1 MGQFMTECPRFRSF
15 PSLPA
20 CWKLIVVLLVGVM
33 LLSCSSLS
41 FRSQRNRGVYH
52 RVKSGETLFA
62 IARAYQVSVQ
72 ELAEVNNIARP
83 DDIAVDSVIFIPAAG
98 QVLDDVLA
106 ESRLQAGETPAAEAK
121 AAAPPPAA
129 PKEPSQGATAAEGK
143 ARAERAAAE
152 AAKDRAAL
160 SRAAQR
166 DLASRKAAEK
176 APTAEAA
183 DRTVK
188 KRDEEGGG
196 PEIKFD
202 RKRFIWPVKGRVVA
216 KFGTE
221 SVTTD
226 FNGRKVETARIMHN
240 GIKIAAAAGAPVI
253 AAEAGKVIYSMTLE
267 RFGNTI
273 IIEHDD
279 EFKTVYYELGRRSVE
294 TLQKVK
300 KGEPIGSVGDG
311 GAAKAEPA
319 MQFEV
324 RHRNKPRNP
333 LFFLP

>member
-1 MGQFMTECPRFRSF
+1 MTASPRFRGF
-15 PSLPA
+15 PSLLA
-20 CWKLIVVLLVGVM
+20 YRKLIVVLLVGVL

-41 FRSQRNRGVYH
+41 LRGQRNRGVYH

-83 DDIAVDSVIFIPAAG
+83 DDIAVDSVIFIPAAD

-106 ESRLQAGETPAAEAK
+106 ESRLRAGETPAAA
-121 AAAPPPAA
+121 ARTAAPPPAA
-129 PKEPSQGATAAEGK
+129 AKETPKRATAAEAK

-152 AAKDRAAL
+152 AARDRAAL
-160 SRAAQR
+160 ARAAER
-166 DLASRKAAEK
+166 DMASRKAPEK
-176 APTAEAA
+176 APAAESA

-188 KRDEEGGG
+188 KRDDEGGG
-196 PEIKFD
+196 AEIQFD

-216 KFGTE
+216 RFGTE

-226 FNGRKVETARIMHN
+226 FNGRKVETARIMNN
-240 GIKIAAAAGAPVI
+240 GIKIAAAAGTPVI

-294 TLQKVK
+294 TLQRVK
-300 KGEPIGSVGDG
+300 KGEQIGSVGDG
-311 GAAKAEPA
+311 GAGKTEPSL
-319 MQFEV
+319 QFEV